1 MKLVLLKSGRAT
13 ELVFKMIG
21 AFRQT
26 CVSSKWL
33 YLHTNLQSNRRKIV
47 SVFSQRNTEKSK
59 IHAWNKM
66 AGQVTLL

>member
-21 AFRQT
+21 AFGQT

-33 YLHTNLQSNRRKIV
+33 YLHTNLQSRRGKIV
-47 SVFSQRNTEKSK
+47 LVFNQRNTEKSK

>member
-1 MKLVLLKSGRAT
+1 
-13 ELVFKMIG
+13 MIG

-33 YLHTNLQSNRRKIV
+33 YLHTNLQSRRGKIV
-47 SVFSQRNTEKSK
+47 LVFNQRNTEKSK
-59 IHAWNKM
+59 IHAWNKT

>member
-33 YLHTNLQSNRRKIV
+33 YLHTNLQSKGGKLYQY
-47 SVFSQRNTEKSK
+47 SVIE
-59 IHAWNKM
+59 
-66 AGQVTLL
+66 TLESLKYMPGIRWLGR